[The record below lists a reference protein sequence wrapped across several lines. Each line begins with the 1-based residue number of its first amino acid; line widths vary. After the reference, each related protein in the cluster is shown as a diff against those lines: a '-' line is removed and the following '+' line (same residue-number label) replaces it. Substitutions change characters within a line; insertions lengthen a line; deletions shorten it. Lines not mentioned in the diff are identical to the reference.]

1 MERKPVFTDGRFNI
15 VKIALFPK
23 VIYISIAILNKI
35 PRSVFAEM
43 KIVVLKFIWNCKGPK
58 IANTIKKEK

>member
-15 VKIALFPK
+15 VKIAIFPK
-23 VIYISIAILNKI
+23 VIYIFITILNKI

-43 KIVVLKFIWNCKGPK
+43 KIFVLKFIWNCKGPR
-58 IANTIKKEK
+58 IANIVKK